1 MPEKELPR
9 TVSRPVFNTYALT
22 VCALLTALSVVLA
35 RVLTL
40 IPAETTR
47 ISLEAVPIVLSGLLF
62 GPIPGA
68 VVGFAADLIGC
79 LFSPFG
85 YNPIFCV
92 PPILYGLLAGA
103 VRRYVTDRPALLRT
117 ALAFFPAAIVG
128 SVLWQSMA
136 LALVYGGDAK
146 QAFFLAKLV
155 SRSIQFA
162 LTGTVDTLIVWLLLR
177 RGALNA
183 VQRRIQVKGGAEH
196 DGSRR
201 THSGDG
207 GAGGSPAGGQRRA
220 LFRQPGT
227 VAAGTRR
234 GQGGAG
240 TAGNRQRRT
249 GAEHR
254 GAVPR
259 PGDRHGGSHADRHHR
274 HDKSHP
280 QF

>member
-92 PPILYGLLAGA
+92 PPILYGLCAGLFRPWLTRRCSPLRLAAAFLPA
-103 VRRYVTDRPALLRT
+103 VVLGSILYQSF
-117 ALAFFPAAIVG
+117 ALAMI
-128 SVLWQSMA
+128 
-136 LALVYGGDAK
+136 YGGGARL
-146 QAFFLAKLV
+146 AYFLARLAA
-155 SRSIQFA
+155 RSVQFA
-162 LTGTVDTLIVWLLLR
+162 ITGVLDVLVVWLLQR
-177 RGALNA
+177 SGALRA
-183 VQRRIQVKGGAEH
+183 VGLPPVQPKGN
-196 DGSRR
+196 DN
-201 THSGDG
+201 
-207 GAGGSPAGGQRRA
+207 
-220 LFRQPGT
+220 
-227 VAAGTRR
+227 V
-234 GQGGAG
+234 
-240 TAGNRQRRT
+240 
-249 GAEHR
+249 
-254 GAVPR
+254 
-259 PGDRHGGSHADRHHR
+259 
-274 HDKSHP
+274 
-280 QF
+280 

>member
-9 TVSRPVFNTYALT
+9 TASRPVFNTYALT

-40 IPAETTR
+40 SPAETTR

-103 VRRYVTDRPALLRT
+103 VRRYVTDRPTLLRT

-177 RGALNA
+177 RGALNG
-183 VQRRIQVKGGAEH
+183 VQRRIRVKGGAEH
-196 DGSRR
+196 D
-201 THSGDG
+201 H
-207 GAGGSPAGGQRRA
+207 Q
-220 LFRQPGT
+220 
-227 VAAGTRR
+227 
-234 GQGGAG
+234 
-240 TAGNRQRRT
+240 
-249 GAEHR
+249 
-254 GAVPR
+254 
-259 PGDRHGGSHADRHHR
+259 
-274 HDKSHP
+274 
-280 QF
+280 